1 MLGSLYA
8 RSVSGPPLEGI
19 ALAVR
24 EVSKA
29 FRLPH
34 EQVHTLKER
43 ALHPFRTRSEETLDA
58 LNEISIDIRSG
69 EFFGIVGRNG
79 SGKTTLMKCL
89 AGIYRPDTG
98 EIWARGRVAPFI
110 ELGVGFNPDLTA
122 RDNVLINAVMLGLS
136 PTHARERYD
145 SIIEYAELERF
156 TELKL
161 KNYSSGM
168 QVRLAFSVMV
178 HVDADLLL
186 IDEVLAV
193 GDSAFQRKCHDSL
206 MAARADGRT
215 ILLVTHDMN
224 AVQRFCDRAMLI
236 DHGDMITVGDPRD
249 VSRRY
254 EEVNMARYGR
264 SDGPVAAHAG
274 DGTAAILDCWMEDET
289 GERSAQLPHGRPA
302 RVRVEVEM
310 RADAVHPNFG
320 FMITDEQGRGVLAIA
335 SEATKPQSG
344 HFNAGETVTVDVAF
358 DCVLAVGG
366 YSVSP
371 EVRHSGTERRLK
383 DHRENATSFDVVGAA
398 VSGGMVDLPHSIS
411 FARAATVERTGS

>member
-1 MLGSLYA
+1 M
-8 RSVSGPPLEGI
+8 

-24 EVSKA
+24 DVSKT

-43 ALHPFRTRSEETLDA
+43 ALHPFRRRSEEKLEA
-58 LNEISIDIRSG
+58 LRAVSVDVRAG

-79 SGKTTLMKCL
+79 SGKTTLMKCV
-89 AGIYRPDTG
+89 AGIYRPDSG

-136 PTHARERYD
+136 PAQARERYD
-145 SIIEYAELERF
+145 SIIEFAELERF

-168 QVRLAFSVMV
+168 QVRLAFAVMV
-178 HVDADLLL
+178 HVDADMLL

-193 GDSAFQRKCHDSL
+193 GDSAFQRKCIDAL
-206 MAARADGRT
+206 RKARSEGRT

-236 DHGDMITVGDPRD
+236 DGGELIAIGDPRE

-254 EEVNMARYGR
+254 EEVNMALYGR
-264 SDGPVAAHAG
+264 SEGPVLHAG
-274 DGTAAILDCWMEDET
+274 DGSAAIADCWTEDEN
-289 GERSAQLPHGRPA
+289 GARVENIQHGRPA
-302 RVRVEVEM
+302 RIRMDVEL
-310 RADAVHPNFG
+310 RTDAENPNFG
-320 FMITDEQGRGVLAIA
+320 FMVTDEQGRSVLAIA
-335 SEATKPQSG
+335 SEVKQPSSG
-344 HFNAGETVTVDVAF
+344 SYRAGEVVCVDVAF
-358 DCVLAVGG
+358 DCILAAGE
-366 YSVSP
+366 YQISP
-371 EVRHSGTERRLK
+371 EVRHHGVERRLM
-383 DHRENATSFDVVGAA
+383 DHRENATSFGVVGAPTT
-398 VSGGMVDLPHSIS
+398 GGMIDLPHSLS
-411 FARAATVERTGS
+411 VSRSETAERTGS